1 MEWFLFGFA
10 AIMFSIEGLME
21 RAEYKRQWTIW
32 RQNRSQFI
40 WETARDFGLPVSYN
54 RPLQ

>member
-1 MEWFLFGFA
+1 MEWFLVAGCA
-10 AIMFSIEGLME
+10 VMLVINGLTE

-32 RQNRSQFI
+32 RQNRSQLI
-40 WETARDFGLPVSYN
+40 WETARDLGLPVSYN

>member
-1 MEWFLFGFA
+1 MEWFLFGCA
-10 AIMFSIEGLME
+10 AIMFSIAGLME

-40 WETARDFGLPVSYN
+40 WETARDLGLPVSYN